1 VTESTIKKQKKK
13 NYQLQIPTNIILKK
27 LIEKKNKSMIEGQKK
42 RRTRAIIDIVFIK
55 NKKAIFFLSFNFD
68 PFNFN
73 SQQLN

>member
-1 VTESTIKKQKKK
+1 VTESTIKKNKKIINFK
-13 NYQLQIPTNIILKK
+13 SILKK

>member
-27 LIEKKNKSMIEGQKK
+27 LIEKKNKSMIEEQKK

-68 PFNFN
+68 TFNFN

>member
-1 VTESTIKKQKKK
+1 MTESTIKKQKK

-27 LIEKKNKSMIEGQKK
+27 LIEKKNKSMIEEQKK

-68 PFNFN
+68 TFNFN

>member
-1 VTESTIKKQKKK
+1 MTESTIKKNKKIINFK
-13 NYQLQIPTNIILKK
+13 SILKK